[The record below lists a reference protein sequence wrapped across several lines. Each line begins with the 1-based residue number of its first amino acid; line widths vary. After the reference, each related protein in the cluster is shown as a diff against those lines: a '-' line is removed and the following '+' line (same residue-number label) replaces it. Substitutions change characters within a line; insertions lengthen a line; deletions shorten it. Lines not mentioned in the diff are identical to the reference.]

1 MLVHVM
7 VASGRMMRIDLF
19 GTSVMIVDTI
29 GMTSEVPMLRLDAHG
44 GKAERAVIAES
55 LEPCAI
61 EELRFELGRFCNP
74 LELQTPQRR
83 YSGWWDGLKDQPIRI
98 LDVKT
103 TEQSIRLRQFR
114 GANARAVHPTTT
126 PIDRL

>member
-44 GKAERAVIAES
+44 GKAELAVIAES

-61 EELRFELGRFCNP
+61 
-74 LELQTPQRR
+74 LQKRT
-83 YSGWWDGLKDQPIRI
+83 
-98 LDVKT
+98 
-103 TEQSIRLRQFR
+103 
-114 GANARAVHPTTT
+114 ARCST
-126 PIDRL
+126 